1 MGKNKGKEIEMK
13 NTMETRANH
22 VQEKLNVFGSKSFSQ
37 PVITESVRVKGVAS
51 FQKDVQANEFS
62 IIGDCTIRGSLI
74 AESFSNSGA
83 CKIEGVSQIN
93 EIKNTGSCKLGK
105 IQAKHIHSSGTL
117 SIKEDVCTETLT
129 VQGAVR
135 VNGNLQAKKIEI
147 GFIAPSE
154 LQHVEG
160 DIITLAPSR
169 KFISL
174 TSFIPGIKKRISCKT
189 IKGNDITLSKT
200 DVSIVSGRHIK
211 IGPDCNVDEVKCSGT
226 LHVDPSAR
234 VGKITRL

>member
-1 MGKNKGKEIEMK
+1 MK
-13 NTMETRANH
+13 NTMETRANN

-37 PVITESVRVKGVAS
+37 PVIVESVRVKGVAS
-51 FQKDVQANEFS
+51 FKKDVQVNEFS
-62 IIGDCTIRGSLI
+62 IIGDCVIRGSLI
-74 AESFSNSGA
+74 AKSFSNSGA
-83 CKIEGVSQIN
+83 CKIEGLSQIN

-105 IQAKHIHSSGTL
+105 IQASHIHSSGTL
-117 SIKEDVCTETLT
+117 LIKEDVCAETFT

-154 LQHVEG
+154 LQNVEG
-160 DIITLAPSR
+160 DIIKLAPSR

-174 TSFIPGIKKRISCKT
+174 TSFIPGIKKRMACKT

-200 DVSIVSGRHIK
+200 DASIVSGRHIK
-211 IGPDCNVDEVKCSGT
+211 IGPDCKVDEVAYSDT
-226 LHVDPSAR
+226 LNVDPSAS
-234 VGKITRL
+234 VGKVTRLQCNSIT